1 MLTLEVPLR
10 IPAKVA
16 FGFVEQEAVLLNKRT
31 NQYYRLD
38 EVGARL
44 WSLLRDGKSPRESH
58 QVLLEEY
65 EVDPIQLEQD
75 LLELVDDLIKHGLLE
90 IVQV

>member
-38 EVGARL
+38 EVGARF

-90 IVQV
+90 IVQA